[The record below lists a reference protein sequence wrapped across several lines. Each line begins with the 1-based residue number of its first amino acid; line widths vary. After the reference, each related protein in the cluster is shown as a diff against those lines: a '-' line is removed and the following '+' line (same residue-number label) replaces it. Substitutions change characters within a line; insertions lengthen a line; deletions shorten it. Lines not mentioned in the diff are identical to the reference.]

1 MSASALNVYPN
12 PTAGM
17 LNVEYTTEKG
27 TAQVTVLDL
36 SGRVVMTQTQPSVE
50 GKNTMQLDLSKVA
63 KGAYMLNV
71 QTQSGNNQVRIV
83 VE

>member
-1 MSASALNVYPN
+1 
-12 PTAGM
+12 
-17 LNVEYTTEKG
+17 
-27 TAQVTVLDL
+27 
-36 SGRVVMTQTQPSVE
+36 VMTQTQSASE
-50 GKNTMQLDLSKVA
+50 GRNTMQLDLSRVA